1 MGFRKDFLWGG
12 AVAAHQL
19 EGAYDRDGK
28 GLSIMDVVTG
38 GDVNTRRRITGEIL
52 KGENYPNHEA
62 IDFYDYYKE
71 DIRLF
76 AEMGFKCFRTSIAW
90 TRIFPN
96 GDEEQPNE
104 AGLKFYDDMFDECLK
119 YGIEPV
125 ITLSHFEMPLHL
137 VQEYGGWRN
146 RKLIDFFVKFAV
158 TCFERYKD
166 KVKYWMTFNEINNQA
181 DIGDGFMLYANS
193 GIIIKPEENA
203 EELMYQASH
212 YELVASAEAIKAGH
226 EINPKFQI
234 GCMIAMCPIYPATCR
249 PEDILQAEKAMQK
262 RYYYTDVHVK
272 GEYPVNILKYWERK
286 DLKIDVTEEDLA
298 VLKQGCVDYI
308 GFSYYMSFCTKAEPD
323 NPEYDYR
330 GEKDRIKNQYVK
342 ASEWGWQIDPIG
354 LRYSLNWF
362 TDRYKVPLF
371 IVENGF
377 GAYDTLEEDGS
388 IHDPYRVEYLQHH
401 ISEMKKAVEEDGVD
415 LMGYTPW
422 GCIDLVSAGTGEMD
436 KRYGFIYVDKHNDG
450 TGDLSRR
457 KNGKITGL
465 PEKMC
470 KIMNSQEANAKYEE
484 IRDNIYMLTD
494 YKNQYGLEDI
504 LAFKAGYNIS
514 DSEVSTVG
522 TSGNN
527 SVMDNAG
534 YYKNMKTII

>member
-1 MGFRKDFLWGG
+1 
-12 AVAAHQL
+12 
-19 EGAYDRDGK
+19 
-28 GLSIMDVVTG
+28 
-38 GDVNTRRRITGEIL
+38 
-52 KGENYPNHEA
+52 
-62 IDFYDYYKE
+62 
-71 DIRLF
+71 
-76 AEMGFKCFRTSIAW
+76 MGFKCFRTSIAW

-104 AGLKFYDDMFDECLK
+104 AGLKFYDDMFEECLK

-193 GIIIKPEENA
+193 GVVVKPEENV

-226 EINPKFQI
+226 EINPEFQI

-262 RYYYTDVHVK
+262 RYYYADVHVK

-286 DLKIDVTEEDLA
+286 DLKIDVTEEDLS

-342 ASEWGWQIDPIG
+342 TSEWGWQIDPIG

-377 GAYDTLEEDGS
+377 GAYDTLEADGS
-388 IHDPYRVEYLQHH
+388 IHDSYRVEYLQHH

-457 KNGKITGL
+457 KKDSFEWYKEVISTNG
-465 PEKMC
+465 E
-470 KIMNSQEANAKYEE
+470 
-484 IRDNIYMLTD
+484 NI
-494 YKNQYGLEDI
+494 N
-504 LAFKAGYNIS
+504 
-514 DSEVSTVG
+514 
-522 TSGNN
+522 
-527 SVMDNAG
+527 
-534 YYKNMKTII
+534 